1 MDFSTEQIAAF
12 HAVAIHGNFS
22 KAGHALLRSQSAVST
37 QVAHLEEIVG
47 QRLFDR
53 TTKRVALTEAGHIL
67 LRYVAQIDGLWR
79 QASQELADLDHLER
93 GRLVL
98 CTSDTTACYRLPTL
112 LQDYRARHPGIELV
126 VRNAPSPHTIEA
138 VCNHDVDLGIV
149 TLAGLPPE
157 LEAIPLFPRHD
168 VLICHPQHPLA
179 QRPAVLLKD
188 LECYALLLLDQ
199 QCASRRILD
208 EVCVQAR
215 VSLRITME
223 VSSIEVLKRFVRINA
238 GVSIVPAIAIADE
251 VQAGMLAAVTMQ
263 DLALHAPYKM
273 GVIYRKD
280 RYVSR
285 AAHSFLVALQAMFA
299 PGLPVLATGTE

>member
-1 MDFSTEQIAAF
+1 MDVSAEQMVAF
-12 HAVAIHGNFS
+12 HAVATHGSFS
-22 KAGHALLRSQSAVST
+22 KAAHVLLRSQSAVST
-37 QVAHLEEIVG
+37 QVAHLEEVVG

-53 TTKRVALTEAGHIL
+53 TTKRVVLTEAGRIL
-67 LRYVAQIDGLWR
+67 LRYVTQMDGLWR
-79 QASQELADLDHLER
+79 QARQELADLDRLER

-112 LQDYRARHPGIELV
+112 LQDYRARYPGIELV

-138 VCNHDVDLGIV
+138 VCNRDVDLGIV
-149 TLAGLPPE
+149 TLVALPPE

-188 LECYALLLLDQ
+188 LECYPVLLLDQ

-208 EVCVQAR
+208 EACAQAR
-215 VSLRITME
+215 VALRITME
-223 VSSIEVLKRFVRINA
+223 VSSIEVLKRFVRIDA
-238 GVSIVPAIAIADE
+238 GLSIVPAVAIADE
-251 VQAGMLAAVTMQ
+251 VQAGLLAAVTLQ
-263 DLALHAPYKM
+263 DFTPHTPYKM
-273 GVIYRKD
+273 GVIYRKG

-285 AAHSFLVALQAMFA
+285 AAHSFLVVLQAMFA
-299 PGLPVLATGTE
+299 PGLQVLATGTE